1 MKFKQLA
8 LVGVPALALGIL
20 IGNLWWNPTTR
31 AYLNPDYWSGLGKV
45 GETMRLVHVR
55 YVDEEK
61 ASFESLSEAAVT
73 ELVNGLDKHSRYMSS
88 SDFDDFELRSNRQYF
103 GIGVAILQ
111 VDGRIVIT
119 RVFPGGGA
127 EVAGL
132 RLGER
137 ILSVDA
143 RGIAELSVSEISEL
157 IRGEMGTKVAL
168 LLEDENGSR
177 REAHVF
183 RGKVQLASVEDV
195 HMIGEV
201 GYLRIEQFTLRTGDE
216 FSSAL
221 AYLQG
226 RGMRFLA
233 IDLRDNAGGLLK
245 AAVEVLGHFFEEGET
260 VVSIDGR
267 GREREVVYRSTGK
280 VGDGGPTVILMNA
293 GSASASE
300 IVAGALQV
308 TGKAKLV
315 GESSYGKGS
324 VQTIYSLD
332 DGSGMRLTT
341 ARYFL
346 PGGKPIGEDGLL
358 PDVEV
363 ICDEDTLRKLRLQR
377 DQNPFADP
385 ETFERRFG
393 FAPVE
398 DSQLQ
403 YALRVVKGDPIKQDE
418 VEEQEIETAEP

>member
-1 MKFKQLA
+1 
-8 LVGVPALALGIL
+8 
-20 IGNLWWNPTTR
+20 
-31 AYLNPDYWSGLGKV
+31 
-45 GETMRLVHVR
+45 
-55 YVDEEK
+55 
-61 ASFESLSEAAVT
+61 
-73 ELVNGLDKHSRYMSS
+73 
-88 SDFDDFELRSNRQYF
+88 
-103 GIGVAILQ
+103 
-111 VDGRIVIT
+111 
-119 RVFPGGGA
+119 
-127 EVAGL
+127 
-132 RLGER
+132 
-137 ILSVDA
+137 
-143 RGIAELSVSEISEL
+143 
-157 IRGEMGTKVAL
+157 
-168 LLEDENGSR
+168 
-177 REAHVF
+177 
-183 RGKVQLASVEDV
+183 
-195 HMIGEV
+195 MIGEV